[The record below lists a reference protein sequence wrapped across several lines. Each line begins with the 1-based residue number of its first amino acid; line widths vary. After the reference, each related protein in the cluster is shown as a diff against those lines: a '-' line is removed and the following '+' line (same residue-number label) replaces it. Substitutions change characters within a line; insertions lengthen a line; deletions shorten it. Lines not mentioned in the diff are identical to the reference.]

1 MDYARKEASSAGAI
15 RAMEHKEHERIT
27 MRLRSP
33 NHLRL
38 AGHVLARE
46 SRDRRKPSLA
56 PMLTGWYA
64 KLPKPRQS
72 VLQTKLLL
80 RW

>member
-1 MDYARKEASSAGAI
+1 
-15 RAMEHKEHERIT
+15 

-56 PMLTGWYA
+56 PMLTGWYT

>member
-1 MDYARKEASSAGAI
+1 MQGLSARWST
-15 RAMEHKEHERIT
+15 RNTRIT

>member
-1 MDYARKEASSAGAI
+1 
-15 RAMEHKEHERIT
+15 
-27 MRLRSP
+27 MRLRMSP
-33 NHLRL
+33 NHIRL

-46 SRDRRKPSLA
+46 SRDRGKQSLA